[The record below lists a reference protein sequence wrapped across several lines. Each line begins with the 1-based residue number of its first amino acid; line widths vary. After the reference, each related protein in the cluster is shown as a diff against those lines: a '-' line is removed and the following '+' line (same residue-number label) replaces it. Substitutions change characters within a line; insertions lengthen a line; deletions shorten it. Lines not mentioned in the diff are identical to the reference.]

1 MKAGGDKMVTNGG
14 SEVASSTIPA
24 GSEDGKSVRVAKG
37 RKSGKSRKPGPLA
50 TVKFGSASVPVY
62 RSESG
67 GRIRFIVCSYRDGK
81 RLRKIFNSLDEAKK
95 EALFVAQRIQS
106 GMQHVT
112 DLKPHERDNY
122 KTAVELLDSLGI
134 PLVAAVEDYVQARK
148 LAESESLTS
157 MANDY
162 RRVFKPLTRRAT
174 VPELV
179 AELLAAK
186 KQDGASKAYVANLKT
201 VLTRFGTAFPGEIL
215 GISSSEIDGW
225 LRGLNL
231 APKSRSG
238 MLICV
243 KVLFS
248 FARSRNFLPTE
259 QMTAAEQIKKMKI
272 KNDEDISTFSPAEMR
287 KILHAAPPHIVP
299 ILAIGAFTGIRMAE
313 LNRMSWS
320 AFDLERGII
329 ELRAGQAKTA
339 ARRLIPITDNLRA
352 WIEPMPRTGKV
363 VRTELLHREVTAL
376 VRALNMEWPRNVLR
390 HSFITYRVAKVKS
403 ADQVA
408 LEAGNSPSV
417 IFKNYR
423 ELATEEQADEWFGIL
438 PKDGQWENT
447 YQWDNRARIV
457 TLPGQAES

>member
-1 MKAGGDKMVTNGG
+1 
-14 SEVASSTIPA
+14 
-24 GSEDGKSVRVAKG
+24 
-37 RKSGKSRKPGPLA
+37 
-50 TVKFGSASVPVY
+50 
-62 RSESG
+62 
-67 GRIRFIVCSYRDGK
+67 
-81 RLRKIFNSLDEAKK
+81 
-95 EALFVAQRIQS
+95 
-106 GMQHVT
+106 
-112 DLKPHERDNY
+112 
-122 KTAVELLDSLGI
+122 
-134 PLVAAVEDYVQARK
+134 VEDYVQARK

-248 FARSRNFLPTE
+248 FARSRNCLPAE
-259 QMTAAEQIKKMKI
+259 QMTAAEQIKKMKV
-272 KNDEDISTFSPAEMR
+272 KNDEDISTFTPAEMR

-339 ARRLIPITDNLRA
+339 ARRLIPITDNLQA
-352 WIEPMPRTGKV
+352 WIEPLPRSGKV

-457 TLPGQAES
+457 TLPGQTES